1 VEAIMPLA
9 LVLFLL
15 DATLVIHA
23 AKSGRFWPWAYVIL
37 LLPGFGALGYVAV
50 ELVPE
55 WMGSAHGHQTRKR
68 LSRTLNPEKQYR
80 QLVDRLEVADTI
92 ASRAALADECLELGK
107 FAEAKRHYE
116 HILAQPLGDDP
127 IYCVRKA
134 RAEFGL
140 DRPHDT
146 VATLD
151 DLRRRWPDYQSADAH
166 LFYARALEAG
176 GRSQEAL
183 DEYRALSAYYPG
195 AEPRVRY
202 GLLLNLLGR
211 RDEARTLFA
220 DVVKQLRRAPKHVR
234 KLQGEWIAIAERESR
249 A

>member
-1 VEAIMPLA
+1 MPLA
-9 LVLFLL
+9 LVLVLV

-37 LLPGFGALGYVAV
+37 LLPGFGALGYVIV

-55 WMGSAHGHQTRKR
+55 WMGSVHGRQTRKR
-68 LSRTLNPEKQYR
+68 LSRNFNPEKQYR
-80 QLVDRLEVADTI
+80 QLADQLEVADTI
-92 ASRAALADECLELGK
+92 ASRAALADECLDLGK
-107 FAEAKRHYE
+107 FVEAKRHYE

-140 DRPHDT
+140 DRPQDAVT
-146 VATLD
+146 TLD

-166 LFYARALEAG
+166 LLYARALEAA

>member
-1 VEAIMPLA
+1 MPFA
-9 LVLFLL
+9 LVLVLV

-23 AKSGRFWPWAYVIL
+23 AKTGRFWPWAYVIL
-37 LLPGFGALGYVAV
+37 LLPGFGALGYVIV
-50 ELVPE
+50 ELVPA
-55 WMGSAHGHQTRKR
+55 WMGSAHGQQARKQ
-68 LSRTLNPEKQYR
+68 LSRSFNPLKHYR
-80 QLVDRLEVADTI
+80 LLADRLDIADTI
-92 ASRAALADECLELGK
+92 ASRAALADECLDLGK
-107 FAEAKRHYE
+107 FAEAKGHYE
-116 HILAQPLGDDP
+116 HILSQPLGDDP

-140 DRPHDT
+140 DCPLDA

-151 DLRRRWPDYQSADAH
+151 DLRQRWPDYQSAEAH
-166 LFYARALEAG
+166 LLYARALEAG
-176 GRSQEAL
+176 GRSHEAL
-183 DEYRALSAYYPG
+183 AEYQALSAYYPG

-202 GLLLNLLGR
+202 GLLLNMLGR
-211 RDEARTLFA
+211 RDEARNLFA